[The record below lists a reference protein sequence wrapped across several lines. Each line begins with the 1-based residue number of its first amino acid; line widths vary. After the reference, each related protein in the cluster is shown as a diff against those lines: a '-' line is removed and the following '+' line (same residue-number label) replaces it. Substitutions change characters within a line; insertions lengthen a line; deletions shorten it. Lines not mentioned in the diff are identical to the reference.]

1 MCSNCGKIDKTNIIG
16 ATNIAKTTIN
26 CNTHV
31 YINVPTVITV
41 KTKPLNREANA
52 TINLSAILENPNF
65 VKPASLFF
73 LAYLLT
79 ESVSPFV
86 ASNAVCSLCTEFS
99 GNLLVS
105 KFISLKGSLTMTLN
119 NCVFKALIV
128 LSDTLSFVV
137 ETLAVKL
144 VVEVFSVVSFAIV
157 TFDKL
162 LIKELVK
169 VSVKLLVT

>member
-1 MCSNCGKIDKTNIIG
+1 
-16 ATNIAKTTIN
+16 
-26 CNTHV
+26 
-31 YINVPTVITV
+31 
-41 KTKPLNREANA
+41 
-52 TINLSAILENPNF
+52 
-65 VKPASLFF
+65 
-73 LAYLLT
+73 
-79 ESVSPFV
+79 
-86 ASNAVCSLCTEFS
+86 
-99 GNLLVS
+99 
-105 KFISLKGSLTMTLN
+105 MTLN